1 MPNDKTH
8 ISDEINV
15 YDYLCVDAF
24 IKSVVD
30 ARALGTAFELGVID
44 YIVEHQ
50 PCTFDRLKTKF
61 DIDGRGLRLLLDLL
75 TANCAIEESH
85 RKITLTRQF
94 EKAIQYRDLMQVKI
108 EFANLVV
115 SDFADLF
122 TVLIKRPDQ
131 FHHHARVFN
140 LFDYNK
146 CFEYSPENY
155 EQTRRWV
162 RITTSLTKYESRA
175 CMAHHDFGRYHRIL
189 DIGGNSG
196 EFALQICRKTP
207 GVTTTVFDLPLVCD
221 IGKEH
226 VRPEP
231 EAERITFVKGN
242 AFASHL
248 PKGFD
253 LIIFKSM
260 LHDWPEKEARQ
271 LIQKASQSME
281 PGGTLLIFERGPIE
295 PAETTLPYSIIPF
308 LLFFRSFRSPKIYRE
323 QLEKSGFKDIE
334 VQRIDLEMPFF
345 LITATKII

>member
-8 ISDEINV
+8 ISDDINV
-15 YDYLCVDAF
+15 YDYLRVDAF
-24 IKSVVD
+24 IKSVVN
-30 ARALGTAFELGVID
+30 ARALGTAFELGIID
-44 YIVEHQ
+44 YIVENQ
-50 PCTFDRLKTKF
+50 PCTFDRLKTKV
-61 DIDGRGLRLLLDLL
+61 DIDGRGLRLVLDLL
-75 TANCAIEESH
+75 TANRAIEESH
-85 RKITLTRQF
+85 GKLTLTRQF
-94 EKAIQYRDLMQVKI
+94 EKALQYRDLMQAKL
-108 EFANLVV
+108 EFANLVA

-146 CFEYSPENY
+146 CLEYSPENY
-155 EQTRRWV
+155 ERTRRWV

-196 EFALQICRKTP
+196 EFALQICRETP
-207 GVTTTVFDLPLVCD
+207 GATATVFDLPLVCD

-226 VRPEP
+226 VRPQP

-242 AFASHL
+242 ALTSRL

-253 LIIFKSM
+253 LITFKSM
-260 LHDWPEKEARQ
+260 LHDWPQKEAKR
-271 LIQKASQSME
+271 LIQKAGRSLE

-295 PAETTLPYSIIPF
+295 PDETPLPYSIIPF
-308 LLFFRSFRSPKIYRE
+308 LLFFRSFRAPKMYQE
-323 QLEKSGFKDIE
+323 QLQKSGFKDIE

-345 LITATKII
+345 LITATK